1 LQNRENMATL
11 LTAQNVFNGQG
22 FDDAEMLRKAE
33 RELDRL
39 RASRPMAT
47 NDHMFNF
54 AVTLAAVSD
63 WTFHLHLK
71 HLPRWSGKVEQSF
84 TNWVRHNSADAFV
97 FIDISNEYKH
107 ADRKKPS
114 TLAEKMMVSYID
126 LGVHPQVRAGLDMS
140 KGWIQKVGAADWYFF
155 PSIKFNGGIEHFYDP
170 AERAI
175 SWWKSFVP
183 ASAVPMDVHG
193 NILA

>member
-1 LQNRENMATL
+1 MTTL
-11 LTAQNVFNGQG
+11 LTAQDVFNGVG

-39 RASRPMAT
+39 LASGPMAA

-71 HLPRWSGKVEQSF
+71 HLPRWSGRVEQNF
-84 TNWVRHNSADAFV
+84 TNWVRHHSADAFV

-114 TLAEKMMVSYID
+114 TLAEKMLMGFVD
-126 LGVHPQVRAGLDMS
+126 LTANPETRPQLDMS
-140 KGWIQKVGAADWYFF
+140 KGWVKQVGDKEWFFF
-155 PSIKFNGGIEHFYDP
+155 PSIKFDGKTEYFYDP

-175 SWWKSFVP
+175 SWWRSFDP
-183 ASAVPMDVHG
+183 ASAEPMDVNG
-193 NILA
+193 KVLP